1 MLYELRLKLT
11 SEMLGDQ
18 QTPDRVRRFNRPK
31 SMGGK
36 IALNI
41 PQWTWA
47 IGEAIQALHLD
58 QVDPGRVMME
68 RQMRAPTLQLYTRR
82 WSKTNGRT
90 GKKVQKQEMFESI
103 GVGAELGINLMVS
116 EHPAPGSEKRGLQA
130 PTQDEL
136 RQIFS
141 LIGSLMG
148 ISPWGAGFGYG
159 RFDVLDVRPA

>member
-1 MLYELRLKLT
+1 MLYELRLKLV

-31 SMGGK
+31 SMGGR
-36 IALNI
+36 IALDL
-41 PQWTWA
+41 PHWTWA
-47 IGEAIQALHLD
+47 VREAVRALHLD

-82 WSKTNGRT
+82 WSQANGRT
-90 GKKVQKQEMFESI
+90 GRKVQKKEMFESI
-103 GVGAELGINLMVS
+103 CVGAELGINFMVG
-116 EHPAPGSEKRGLQA
+116 EQPAPGAEKRGLRA

-136 RQIFS
+136 KQIFS
-141 LIGSLMG
+141 LIGDLVG

-159 RFDVLDVRPA
+159 RFDVLDVRPV